1 MYFILQTIHYQD
13 NQFKM
18 LHSYVCYVM
27 VILFLIL
34 GDNFGILPGGDAYDE
49 TGKDENKGIVD
60 KEEIEGRT
68 DKQDSSPIVY
78 IMGRPGLLAG
88 T

>member
-1 MYFILQTIHYQD
+1 MFEI
-13 NQFKM
+13 
-18 LHSYVCYVM
+18 S
-27 VILFLIL
+27 
-34 GDNFGILPGGDAYDE
+34 GGDKYDE
-49 TGKDENKGIVD
+49 TGKEENKGRTD

>member
-1 MYFILQTIHYQD
+1 MLQS
-13 NQFKM
+13 N
-18 LHSYVCYVM
+18 VCYGDFVQ
-27 VILFLIL
+27 ILDDFPVF
-34 GDNFGILPGGDAYDE
+34 DNSGGDKYDVA
-49 TGKDENKGIVD
+49 GKGENKGRID
-60 KEEIEGRT
+60 KEENEGKT